1 MRPARPDRVRGL
13 RVLFRNFARLV
24 VGARP
29 AAFPLFPPRV
39 YVNHVAHYLPAEVV
53 TNEHFSR
60 LNGLSDEWIIERTG
74 IRERRK
80 APLGEDTN
88 TMAIAATEALRA
100 EAPYDLATIDLIIGA
115 TYTPHDTIV
124 TLAHAVQHHLGIAD
138 IPVVSISSACSS
150 LLNALEIVQ
159 GYFALNKATRA
170 LVIVSD
176 HNTAYNN
183 EQDTVA
189 GHLWG
194 DGAAAL
200 LISKEATSD
209 QDLRIIDILTGGAAT
224 VGKATTGVT
233 LKPVAKGIV
242 MPNGRDVF
250 QWACHYMA
258 QVTRTITERNG
269 VAMADVRWLI
279 PHQANLRISRNV
291 VKTLGLPED
300 RALSNIEYLGNTG
313 CAGAAIA
320 LSENRARIKPGD
332 HTVITVFGGGYS
344 YGAALLG

>member
-1 MRPARPDRVRGL
+1 MPWL
-13 RVLFRNFARLV
+13 RRAAPPFDLFFS
-24 VGARP
+24 
-29 AAFPLFPPRV
+29 V
-39 YVNHVAHYLPAEVV
+39 YVNHVAHYFPQEVV
-53 TNEHFSR
+53 SNDHFTR
-60 LNGLSDEWIIERTG
+60 LNGLSDEWISERTG

-80 APLGEDTN
+80 AGPDEDTN
-88 TMAIAATEALRA
+88 TMAIAAVEALRA
-100 EAPYDLATIDLIIGA
+100 GAPYPLDSIDCIVAG

-124 TLAHAVQHHLGIAD
+124 TIAHAVQHYVGVPD

-170 LVIVSD
+170 LVVVSD

-183 EQDTVA
+183 ELDTVA

-200 LISKEATSD
+200 LVSKEPVGPN
-209 QDLRIIDILTGGAAT
+209 DLRVIDVLTGGAAT

-269 VAMADVRWLI
+269 HTVEEVAWLI

-291 VKTLGLPED
+291 VKALGLAEEK
-300 RALSNIEYLGNTG
+300 ALSNIEYLGNTG

-320 LSENRARIKPGD
+320 LSENRARLQPGD
-332 HTVITVFGGGYS
+332 LTVITVFGGGYS
-344 YGAALLG
+344 YGAALLQG